1 MKFSE
6 LKVGQKAS
14 LVKTFTDE
22 DVRTFAKISLD
33 TNPLHLSDEYAKTTI
48 FGQRIVHGMLTSSLI
63 SAVIANKLP
72 GEGTIYLGQELRFL
86 APVLLND
93 TITAEVEVAEL
104 REDKK
109 IAKLNT
115 VCTNQDGKQVITG
128 IATVKC
134 SQ

>member
-115 VCTNQDGKQVITG
+115 ICTNQDGKQVITG
-128 IATVKC
+128 VATVKC

>member
-128 IATVKC
+128 VATVKC

>member
-14 LVKTFTDE
+14 LVNTFTDE

-128 IATVKC
+128 VATVKC

>member
-6 LKVGQKAS
+6 LKVGQKAT

-72 GEGTIYLGQELRFL
+72 GEGTIYLGQELRFM

-93 TITAEVEVAEL
+93 TITAEITIEEL
-104 REDKK
+104 REDKR

-128 IATVKC
+128 TATVKC